1 MNFML
6 TIFGHLEASK
16 WTGNNTIE
24 RVVFFDVKLGV
35 CIFFLNFLLRQVL
48 IVKK

>member
-35 CIFFLNFLLRQVL
+35 YFFLNFLLRQVL